1 MPVPRIY
8 IGLSPAL
15 LPAIVVGL
23 LGGAAGEA
31 GCPRHSDR
39 PGGDRRPRPVLCFG
53 FMFVVL
59 GLPPFGP
66 WEYDGDF
73 LSLFMFLQLISAPA
87 GLLSALGAVA

>member
-1 MPVPRIY
+1 LAGPRAKRAAHGIL
-8 IGLSPAL
+8 IAL
-15 LPAIVVGL
+15 VATDVLA
-23 LGGAAGEA
+23 
-31 GCPRHSDR
+31 
-39 PGGDRRPRPVLCFG
+39 PVLCFG